1 MSKLKEY
8 KEISIEE
15 IKEVE
20 EFKNFVPENNM
31 YDKIKEDIAK
41 NGIKVPLIVNQNYEL
56 INGYTRLKIARE
68 LGIKEVPVAIYETEG
83 RADEY
88 DLLVSTNLTQRQL
101 NRAQALALIEKAVE
115 EKMKM
120 SKKNQNNDNNTKVL
134 KVESGETQLSA
145 TESKKIEKSESKERK
160 VESPGDSTFSNN
172 EKKIE
177 NITEIKNAIKEEL
190 KKHNI
195 KIDDNTLNKYI
206 RIKQNSH
213 WLTDYILKGKIGIT
227 TAYEL
232 YTKLQE
238 MGLLEAV
245 AKLPPYER
253 NALLTDGRKIILN
266 GRKDLLEEI
275 VNHRMAVSQAI
286 SKLKTD
292 EKLEKLQRSKKK
304 PRAKEENLEDEEEEE
319 IESEGEQREDNV
331 SDNDEEYDFVGE
343 WQKAQ
348 EEEEKEK
355 QLTRLDDEA
364 PPTKLEIYTPKA
376 DLESLYRA
384 MPSIKKLVDEGKLTE
399 KDAEKVYE
407 IWRNMEA
414 IYKQASLLWYN
425 TVDLLLKRIGLSEK
439 EREEIFYEMVRPYFR
454 LFSREEVFP
463 KEVLEGK
470 L

>member
-1 MSKLKEY
+1 MSNLKEY
-8 KEISIEE
+8 KAIPVDL

-20 EFKNFVPENNM
+20 EFRNFVPENNM

-83 RADEY
+83 REDEY

-101 NRAQALALIEKAVE
+101 SRAQALALIEKAVE
-115 EKMKM
+115 EKTKI
-120 SKKNQNNDNNTKVL
+120 SKNKQNSENKVGEQ
-134 KVESGETQLSA
+134 KVERVPVQLSE
-145 TESKKIEKSESKERK
+145 TEGKKIEKITNNESK

-172 EKKIE
+172 ERKIE

-206 RIKQNSH
+206 RIKQNSP

-238 MGLLEAV
+238 MGLLDAV

-286 SKLKTD
+286 NKVKT
-292 EKLEKLQRSKKK
+292 EEKLQRSKKNK
-304 PRAKEENLEDEEEEE
+304 PRVEKEDLDETDEEEFSETKDRQGELDENNEDEYPFVEE
-319 IESEGEQREDNV
+319 WAQA
-331 SDNDEEYDFVGE
+331 
-343 WQKAQ
+343 QK
-348 EEEEKEK
+348 EEEKEK
-355 QLTRLDDEA
+355 QLTPQLNGQLLVKQEVAESKTQNDFLNDLKTRGFAEL
-364 PPTKLEIYTPKA
+364 PLEIALVKIGGKCYA
-376 DLESLYRA
+376 INAGALRDLEQGLPEKWKDLEAFLNKYGIIIPGEAEGLYVI
-384 MPSIKKLVDEGKLTE
+384 PWKLLG
-399 KDAEKVYE
+399 
-407 IWRNMEA
+407 RC
-414 IYKQASLLWYN
+414 
-425 TVDLLLKRIGLSEK
+425 SEWK
-439 EREEIFYEMVRPYFR
+439 
-454 LFSREEVFP
+454 
-463 KEVLEGK
+463 
-470 L
+470 

>member
-15 IKEVE
+15 IKEVD
-20 EFKNFVPENNM
+20 EFRAFIPENNM
-31 YDKIKEDIAK
+31 YDKIKEDISK

-56 INGYTRLKIARE
+56 INGYTRLKIAKE
-68 LGIKEVPVAIYETEG
+68 LGIKKVLVAVYETTD

-101 NRAQALALIEKAVE
+101 TRVQALALIEKAVE
-115 EKMKM
+115 EKAKIM
-120 SKKNQNNDNNTKVL
+120 KKNKNSDNNSKEI
-134 KVESGETQLSA
+134 KVESRGTQLSA
-145 TESKKIEKSESKERK
+145 TESKKIQ
-160 VESPGDSTFSNN
+160 NL
-172 EKKIE
+172 
-177 NITEIKNAIKEEL
+177 TEIKNAIKEEL

-195 KIDDNTLNKYI
+195 RIDDNTLNEYI
-206 RIKQNSH
+206 RIKENAP
-213 WLTDYILKGKIGIT
+213 WLTDYILRGKIGIKP
-227 TAYEL
+227 AYSI

-253 NALLTDGRKIILN
+253 NTLLTNGRKIIFDE
-266 GRKDLLEEI
+266 RKDLLEAI
-275 VNHRMAVSQAI
+275 VNHRMTVSQAI
-286 SKLKTD
+286 NKLKTE
-292 EKLEKLQRSKKK
+292 EKLKKAKGSK
-304 PRAKEENLEDEEEEE
+304 PRVKDEDLDETEDEGEE
-319 IESEGEQREDNV
+319 IQTTDRED
-331 SDNDEEYDFVGE
+331 SKSDEEYDFVGE
-343 WQKAQ
+343 WQRAN

-355 QLTRLDDEA
+355 QLTREFNEKDEEV
-364 PPTKLEIYTPKA
+364 PPTRIEIYTPKA
-376 DLESLYRA
+376 DLDSLYKA
-384 MPSIKKLVDEGKLTE
+384 MSSIKKLVDEGKLTE

-425 TVDLLLKRIGLSEK
+425 TIDILLKRVGLSEK
-439 EREEIFYEMVRPYFR
+439 EREEIFYEMVKPYFR